1 MKDNRSNSISKE
13 KVFNSVFYVENKEEE
28 EGKTHQIIKRS

>member
-28 EGKTHQIIKRS
+28 GKTHQIIKRS